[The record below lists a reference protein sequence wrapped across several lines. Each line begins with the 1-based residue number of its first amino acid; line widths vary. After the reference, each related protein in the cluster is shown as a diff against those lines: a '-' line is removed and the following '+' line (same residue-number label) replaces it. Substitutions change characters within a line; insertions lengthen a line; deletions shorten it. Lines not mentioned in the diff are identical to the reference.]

1 MSKAATEKPPTKSP
15 TGRKRQRVTIAD
27 VARQAGVA
35 SMTASR
41 ALNRPEMVSEELRV
55 RVLHAADALNYIP
68 DRAAGGLASGA
79 GLALPVL
86 VPTLHHSVYVQIL
99 EGLQERLPEAGYQL
113 MLGATEYSPAK
124 EEQLVEAF
132 LGWRPSAVVLSG
144 LDHSERTS
152 RLLRASGVP
161 VVEIM
166 DLAVEGETGAAL
178 DLNIGFSHTR
188 VGAAAATYLARCGYR
203 RVAYAGT
210 LTTLDPRSVRRIRG
224 FQGALAQLGLPSH
237 LIGRSDQ
244 PSSLAV
250 GRELLLE
257 LRRDF
262 PEVDAVFF
270 ANDELAAG
278 ALFECQ
284 RLGIRVPDDLAIMG
298 FSDEEIASHLNP
310 ALTTV
315 RIARHE
321 MGRRAAELL
330 LSRLGGELGSQP
342 PIDVGFEIVQRG
354 TTATATAQP
363 QEKP

>member
-1 MSKAATEKPPTKSP
+1 MSKAAAPEKLL

-41 ALNRPEMVSEELRV
+41 ALNRPEMVSTELRV

-68 DRAAGGLASGA
+68 DRAAGGLASGT
-79 GLALPVL
+79 GLVLPVL

-99 EGLQERLPEAGYQL
+99 EGLQERLPDAGYQL
-113 MLGATEYSPAK
+113 MLGSTEYSPAR

-144 LDHSERTS
+144 LDHTERTS
-152 RLLRASGVP
+152 RLLKASGVP

-166 DLAVEGETGAAL
+166 DLAVQGETSQAL

-188 VGAAAATYLARCGYR
+188 VGEAAATYLARCGYHQI
-203 RVAYAGT
+203 AYAGT
-210 LTTLDPRSVRRIRG
+210 LTTLDPRSVRRIQG
-224 FQGALAQLGLPSH
+224 FQTGLAQLKLPTH
-237 LIGRSDQ
+237 LIGHSDQ

-250 GRELLLE
+250 GRELLLG

-321 MGRRAAELL
+321 MGRRTAELL
-330 LSRLGGELGSQP
+330 LARLSGTLGNQP
-342 PIDVGFEIVQRG
+342 PIDVGFEIVQRQ
-354 TTATATAQP
+354 TTAAP
-363 QEKP
+363 QETP